1 MRAAGFLP
9 ASKRGLVARRAGA
22 GCQPRRVRGRAGW
35 RAASVQQGSQPGL
48 GLAGLSVRPFQPT
61 LPTQQQGEAEGAPR
75 MPPMREWGSHAWL
88 FDG

>member
-1 MRAAGFLP
+1 
-9 ASKRGLVARRAGA
+9 
-22 GCQPRRVRGRAGW
+22 
-35 RAASVQQGSQPGL
+35 VQQGSQPGL